1 MKKILLILSNI
12 ITPNFSH
19 ILIDQ
24 GYDVIEYTT
33 KNDNDEN
40 IAQDIYEKLDLSYYA
55 VWMYNYFP
63 KIAEVCYLKSVL
75 YISWIVDYPCFSL
88 GSDTVRFSTNRI
100 FSFERDQVEKTKR
113 EIGANIYYQPLGTDV
128 SYFDS
133 IVSHNMVKKFT
144 NIDISF
150 VGNLYNSV
158 ERNLYMAVRYL
169 PEYVRGYINGIV
181 SSQLVTSQCYINSNF
196 FPPELER
203 ELRKYIIFNVEGY
216 CFNYLDKIVEMIQ
229 REVSRER
236 RCRAV
241 SLMNKY
247 FNFRLFTGSDTSFDK
262 SLIKEEYIDYSTEMP
277 LVFRNSKIN
286 LNITIDSISTAIPLR
301 ALDIMACKGFLLSD
315 FREDLAE
322 YFVEG
327 KELAIYN
334 SIEEMI
340 DKANF
345 YLNHDSIRKKMAQ
358 KGYEKIKKE
367 FSLEVQ
373 LRKIISKLE
382 ELE

>member
-1 MKKILLILSNI
+1 
-12 ITPNFSH
+12 
-19 ILIDQ
+19 
-24 GYDVIEYTT
+24 
-33 KNDNDEN
+33 
-40 IAQDIYEKLDLSYYA
+40 
-55 VWMYNYFP
+55 
-63 KIAEVCYLKSVL
+63 
-75 YISWIVDYPCFSL
+75 
-88 GSDTVRFSTNRI
+88 
-100 FSFERDQVEKTKR
+100 
-113 EIGANIYYQPLGTDV
+113 
-128 SYFDS
+128 
-133 IVSHNMVKKFT
+133 
-144 NIDISF
+144 
-150 VGNLYNSV
+150 
-158 ERNLYMAVRYL
+158 
-169 PEYVRGYINGIV
+169 
-181 SSQLVTSQCYINSNF
+181 
-196 FPPELER
+196 
-203 ELRKYIIFNVEGY
+203 
-216 CFNYLDKIVEMIQ
+216 
-229 REVSRER
+229 
-236 RCRAV
+236 
-241 SLMNKY
+241 MNKY